1 MTLTTVIVVIVDYKN
16 TKQMKRFNYIDE
28 NNKEVLDLIRLFEYA
43 FNHTNFILSD
53 DEIIIALKKLEEY
66 ILIKEK

>member
-1 MTLTTVIVVIVDYKN
+1 
-16 TKQMKRFNYIDE
+16 MKRFNYIDE

-53 DEIIIALKKLEEY
+53 DEIIIALKKLDEY

>member
-1 MTLTTVIVVIVDYKN
+1 VGYKN

-43 FNHTNFILSD
+43 FNHTKFNLSD
-53 DEIIIALKKLEEY
+53 DEIIIALKKLEKY
-66 ILIKEK
+66 IIIKEK

>member
-1 MTLTTVIVVIVDYKN
+1 MVIVDYKN

>member
-53 DEIIIALKKLEEY
+53 DEIIIALKKLDEY